1 MNTNF
6 NMRMNMHEQSENRA
20 STMAE
25 QIEREQHE
33 MRGERV
39 FEHHITVKSGSAAYN
54 GAELKTTE

>member
-1 MNTNF
+1 
-6 NMRMNMHEQSENRA
+6 
-20 STMAE
+20 MAE